1 MSLFRI
7 GGAAG
12 LRATR
17 LVAPVNARF
26 ASNGAQ
32 GTPPVKTN
40 PSEAPTSTYSSSS
53 LISKEGPAEAMTHH
67 QPDYDA
73 TIDHG
78 TSYAFL
84 PSPRLQTLR

>member
-12 LRATR
+12 LRTTR
-17 LVAPVNARF
+17 LVAPLNARF
-26 ASNGAQ
+26 ASNSSR
-32 GTPPVKTN
+32 GTPAVKTN

-78 TSYAFL
+78 TSYASL
-84 PSPRLQTLR
+84 PSPPLQTLR